1 MKIAVYPG
9 SFDPV
14 TRGHIDILEK
24 TSRLFDKIIIA
35 VVHNV
40 HKKALFTLE
49 ERVEMIKESTAHL
62 ANIEVDAFSG
72 LLIDYLREKNACAI
86 IRGLR
91 TVSDFEY
98 EATMA
103 FMNKNLLP
111 DVDTIFVM
119 SRPEYIFISSSG
131 VKEAA
136 LLGGDVSSMVPEA
149 VEKKLKDKLNY

>member
-1 MKIAVYPG
+1 MKLAVYPG

-62 ANIEVDAFSG
+62 TNVEVDAFSG
-72 LLIDYLREKNACAI
+72 LLIDYLREKRACAI

-136 LLGGDVSSMVPEA
+136 LLGGDVSNMVPEA

>member
-1 MKIAVYPG
+1 MKLAVYPG
-9 SFDPV
+9 SFDPI

-24 TSRLFDKIIIA
+24 TSKIFDKIIIA
-35 VVHNV
+35 VVHNIN
-40 HKKALFTLE
+40 KKALFTLE
-49 ERVEMIKESTAHL
+49 ERVELIKESISHL
-62 ANIEVDAFSG
+62 DNVEVESFSG
-72 LLIDYLREKNACAI
+72 LLVDYIREKKACAI

-103 FMNKNLLP
+103 YMNKNLLP

-136 LLGGDVSSMVPEA
+136 ILGGDVSAMVPLP
-149 VEKKLKDKLNY
+149 VEKKLKEKLKQ